1 MSWEV
6 KNSSFFIEKIFIKI
20 TKILEKIM
28 LNQASII
35 IAVSSV
41 LKDELEKKDI
51 IMFLLLQMELMI
63 ISLKRI
69 IMI

>member
-1 MSWEV
+1 
-6 KNSSFFIEKIFIKI
+6 
-20 TKILEKIM
+20 M